1 MKIAIITSGSHS
13 ISFILPFYFK
23 AICYSPNYSSFH
35 AIFVYYN
42 TLNISLSFY
51 FCSYKKRE
59 RNIICPLSY
68 KSPLLVIRFSVNDPV
83 APVHLLQQDHPHE
96 LMGKCHF

>member
-1 MKIAIITSGSHS
+1 MSKNIPD
-13 ISFILPFYFK
+13 FFK
-23 AICYSPNYSSFH
+23 TYPPTNPKLSSYL
-35 AIFVYYN
+35 VYYN

-83 APVHLLQQDHPHE
+83 APVHLLQQDHPHK